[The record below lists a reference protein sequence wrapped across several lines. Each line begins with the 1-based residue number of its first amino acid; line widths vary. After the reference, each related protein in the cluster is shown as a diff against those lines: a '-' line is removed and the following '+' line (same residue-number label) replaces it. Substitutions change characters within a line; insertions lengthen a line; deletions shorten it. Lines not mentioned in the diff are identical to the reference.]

1 MFFKRRRGGA
11 NRRGSGKKRKVTFSI
26 EGGVRIFIKMNNTFA
41 MKYVKHKYTP
51 YWGRGG
57 LI

>member
-1 MFFKRRRGGA
+1 MFFKRRRGVLIEEGV
-11 NRRGSGKKRKVTFSI
+11 GRKVTFSI